1 MSELISV
8 NKVDPLLSAKSDS
21 PCLQL
26 SERSTDIDLVRE
38 AVHQKRSLRL
48 GSRLSISK
56 QGVGLSRSSSVN
68 TSGEELD
75 NISVVERR
83 EEDRV
88 KSIQSRPLPQLPPAH
103 AKVDTPAVAQERDKT
118 SKLQMM

>member
-1 MSELISV
+1 M
-8 NKVDPLLSAKSDS
+8 
-21 PCLQL
+21 CLQL

-48 GSRLSISK
+48 GSRLSSGRP
-56 QGVGLSRSSSVN
+56 GVSLSRSASVN

-83 EEDRV
+83 QEDRV
-88 KSIQSRPLPQLPPAH
+88 KNIQSRPLPQLPPSPVRTPSHAH
-103 AKVDTPAVAQERDKT
+103 SRGGQKT
-118 SKLQMM
+118 TLAARAALSQDPEEEEEEEEE

>member
-1 MSELISV
+1 M
-8 NKVDPLLSAKSDS
+8 
-21 PCLQL
+21 

-48 GSRLSISK
+48 GSRLSS
-56 QGVGLSRSSSVN
+56 GRPGLSLSRSASVH

-83 EEDRV
+83 QEDRV
-88 KSIQSRPLPQLPPAH
+88 KNIQSRPLPQLPPAQ
-103 AKVDTPAVAQERDKT
+103 AEGPQSADNERQQT
-118 SKLQMM
+118 LPKLQMM

>member
-1 MSELISV
+1 MGSV
-8 NKVDPLLSAKSDS
+8 SNSL
-21 PCLQL
+21 CLQL

-48 GSRLSISK
+48 GSRLSSGRP
-56 QGVGLSRSSSVN
+56 GVSLSRSASVH

-83 EEDRV
+83 DEDRV
-88 KSIQSRPLPQLPPAH
+88 KNIQSRPLPQLPPS
-103 AKVDTPAVAQERDKT
+103 QEEASLPLTNEREKT
-118 SKLQMM
+118 LPKLQMM